1 MQISHC
7 DQSTDNRMGI
17 STSLEIKTDCVG
29 QTYFEFMQT
38 ITDHNLTQTKDESS
52 HEQILQGIRS

>member
-1 MQISHC
+1 
-7 DQSTDNRMGI
+7 MGI

-38 ITDHNLTQTKDESS
+38 ITEHNSTQAKDVSS
-52 HEQILQGIRS
+52 HEQILQGVRS